1 MILESLLILPT
12 LCLKERYQTNNKL
25 IHSYKINNWM
35 TFLIKYKR
43 ENKVKNKL
51 KQMNNKTNNK
61 QPIRI

>member
-12 LCLKERYQTNNKL
+12 LCLKERYQINNKL
-25 IHSYKINNWM
+25 MHFYKINNWM
-35 TFLIKYKR
+35 IFLIKYNR

-51 KQMNNKTNNK
+51 KQINNKTNNK